1 VLRLPAPDK
10 AGRAAR
16 FLKNFPLCLLLF
28 FAVIRPMFSQ
38 SGKSAPT
45 ATAARA
51 TTTTAAA
58 TTAAADD
65 AAATT
70 AADADADADAADA
83 VRAPGVTVLC
93 GFLGAGKTT
102 MLNHLLAQAEAGAEG
117 RWAAIV
123 NDVASV
129 NIDAAVVRARAGGAA
144 VREIV
149 GLGNGCV
156 CCSSRDDLAETIAAL
171 AAGGGGPAG
180 GPLGG
185 PLGGMAGR
193 TAGESAGG
201 AAGRIEHIFVETS
214 GVALPRGVAELF
226 TRKNPFGRSLSD
238 FARLTALVSVV
249 DAPHFLREW
258 EAGRAAPAV
267 VVDASRPVFELMV
280 EQVECADVIVL
291 NKCDLVDGGDDLA
304 RLEEIVRGLNPRATL
319 TRAERG
325 RVPVELLLGRRRF
338 DANATL
344 SAASWIRALNNP
356 DADADTGAAA
366 APAAAAPAAAAKP
379 VARRAGAGGAGGARP
394 EDFGITSFVYRA
406 RRPFA
411 GEKFRALLAAPG
423 ALPGLLRAK
432 GFFWIG
438 ERPDEMGF
446 LSVAGGVTRFD
457 FPGWW
462 WAAMRERGIPGW
474 EAPPKSLRKIWL
486 PPHGDRR
493 QELVFIGVCLDEPS
507 IRARLDACLA

>member
-1 VLRLPAPDK
+1 M
-10 AGRAAR
+10 
-16 FLKNFPLCLLLF
+16 LL
-28 FAVIRPMFSQ
+28 FAVIHPMFSQ
-38 SGKSAPT
+38 SGKSAS
-45 ATAARA
+45 
-51 TTTTAAA
+51 
-58 TTAAADD
+58 
-65 AAATT
+65 
-70 AADADADADAADA
+70 ADAA
-83 VRAPGVTVLC
+83 RPPGVTVLC

-102 MLNHLLAQAEAGAEG
+102 MLNHLLAQAEPGAEG

-149 GLGNGCV
+149 ELGNGCV
-156 CCSSRDDLAETIAAL
+156 CCSSRDDLAETIAEL
-171 AAGGGGPAG
+171 AAGGP
-180 GPLGG
+180 
-185 PLGGMAGR
+185 
-193 TAGESAGG
+193 
-201 AAGRIEHIFVETS
+201 AGRIGHIFVETS

-258 EAGRAAPAV
+258 ETSHAAPAV
-267 VVDASRPVFELMV
+267 AADAARPVFELMV

-304 RLEEIVRGLNPRATL
+304 RLEEIVRGLNRRAML

-325 RVPVELLLGRRRF
+325 QVPVELLLGRQRF
-338 DANATL
+338 DASATL
-344 SAASWIRALNNP
+344 SAASWIRVLNNL
-356 DADADTGAAA
+356 DTGEG
-366 APAAAAPAAAAKP
+366 APAGAKP
-379 VARRAGAGGAGGARP
+379 VARRAGAGGARP

-411 GEKFRALLAAPG
+411 GKKFRALLAEPG

-446 LSVAGGVTRFD
+446 LSVAGGATRFD

-462 WAAMRERGIPGW
+462 WAAMQERGIPGW
-474 EAPPKSLRKIWL
+474 EEPPENLRKIWL
-486 PPHGDRR
+486 SPHGDRR
-493 QELVFIGVCLDEPS
+493 QELVFIGVCLDESS